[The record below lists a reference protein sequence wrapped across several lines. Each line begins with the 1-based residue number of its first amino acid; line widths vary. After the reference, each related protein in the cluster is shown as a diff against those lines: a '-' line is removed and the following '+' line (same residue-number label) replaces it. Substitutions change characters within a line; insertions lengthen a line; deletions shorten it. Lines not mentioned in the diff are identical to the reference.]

1 MKKISSLILAAILL
15 ICFAMSASAATSM
28 SKQIKGYADTNS
40 NFKVYA
46 DRSTSST
53 KVGTAYGSTDELK
66 ITKLYSDG
74 WAKIEYPTSNGT
86 KTGYC
91 KTSYL
96 LCKTTFSDSKAAATT
111 DIKAYK
117 KDDCKSKFG
126 TIYAGDKCY
135 IIGNNGKNTQI
146 LYPVS
151 NGYKSAW
158 IKGVY
163 TNRNGYLQLKD
174 SSSSSSSSSSSK
186 TKSKTSSGKTDSVSL
201 NVKKMRQ
208 DDEKWKN
215 TYIGSKT
222 IGQIGCTTTC
232 MAMLYSYKKG
242 KTYNPDQMVEKLSYS
257 NNDLKWSS
265 VESLGYT
272 VENCPNSEQ
281 AMLEAIY
288 NALKQDKP
296 VMFGAKKDSK
306 QHWVV
311 VKGYEGNTSEFK
323 PSDFKINDPNSSS
336 RKTLQ
341 DFLDYRPNPYKMV
354 Y

>member
-1 MKKISSLILAAILL
+1 MCSVILAAMLL
-15 ICFAMSASAATSM
+15 ICFAMNASAATSM
-28 SKQIKGYADTNS
+28 SKLIKGYADTNS
-40 NFKVYA
+40 NFKVYT

-53 KVGTAYGSTDELK
+53 KVGTAYGASDELK

-74 WAKIEYPTSNGT
+74 WAKIEYPTSNGGT
-86 KTGYC
+86 KSGYC
-91 KTSYL
+91 KTDYL
-96 LCKTTFSDSKAAATT
+96 LCKTTFSDSKVTATE

-117 KDDCKSKFG
+117 KDDCKSKYG
-126 TIYAGDKCY
+126 TVYEGDKCY
-135 IIGNNGKNTQI
+135 IIGDNGKNTQI

-151 NGYKSAW
+151 GGYKSAW

-163 TNRNGYLQLKD
+163 TNHNGYLQQKD
-174 SSSSSSSSSSSK
+174 SSSGSSSSSK
-186 TKSKTSSGKTDSVSL
+186 ANAAKTVSVSL

-208 DDEKWKN
+208 DNKEWKD
-215 TYIGSKT
+215 TYIGTKT

-242 KTYNPDQMVEKLSYS
+242 STYTPDKMVKKLSYS
-257 NNDLKWSS
+257 NNDLIWAS
-265 VESLGYT
+265 VESLGYK
-272 VENCPNSEQ
+272 VKSCPSNEQ
-281 AMLEAIY
+281 TMLETIY

-296 VMFGAKKDSK
+296 VMFGAKKSGK

-311 VKGYEGNTSEFK
+311 VNGYKGSTSKFK
-323 PSDFKINDPNSSS
+323 ASDFTIIDPNSSS

-341 DFLDYRPNPYKMV
+341 DFLDYRPDAYKMV

>member
-1 MKKISSLILAAILL
+1 MKKISSLILVAILL

-40 NFKVYA
+40 NFKVYT

-96 LCKTTFSDSKAAATT
+96 LCKTTFSDSKAAATK

-117 KDDCKSKFG
+117 KDDCKEKYGSV
-126 TIYAGDKCY
+126 YAGDKCY

-146 LYPVS
+146 LYPVF

-158 IKGVY
+158 ISGVY
-163 TNRNGYLQLKD
+163 TNRSGYLQLKD
-174 SSSSSSSSSSSK
+174 SRSSSSSSSSK
-186 TKSKTSSGKTDSVSL
+186 TKSTTSSGKTDSVSL
-201 NVKKMRQ
+201 NVQKMSQ
-208 DDEKWKN
+208 DKWVD
-215 TYIGSKT
+215 TYIGDKT
-222 IGQIGCTTTC
+222 IAEIGCTTTC
-232 MAMLYSYKKG
+232 MAMIYSYKMG
-242 KTYNPDQMVEKLSYS
+242 KTYNPDQMVKKLRYS
-257 NNDLKWSS
+257 NNDLIWSS
-265 VESLGYT
+265 VESLGYK
-272 VENCPNSEQ
+272 VKSCPSNEQ
-281 AMLEAIY
+281 TMLETIY
-288 NALKQDKP
+288 NALKQNKP
-296 VMFGAKKDSK
+296 VMFGAKKGSK

-311 VKGYEGNTSEFK
+311 VKGFKGSTSKFK
-323 PSDFKINDPNSSS
+323 ASDFTINDPNSSS